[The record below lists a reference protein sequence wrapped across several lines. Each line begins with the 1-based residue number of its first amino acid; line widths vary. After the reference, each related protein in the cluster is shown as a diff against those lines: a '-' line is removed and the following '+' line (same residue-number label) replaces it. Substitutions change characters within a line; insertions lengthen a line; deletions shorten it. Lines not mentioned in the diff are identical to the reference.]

1 MMKHNTP
8 LALVTFVIVVA
19 GCWAVSANTAR
30 AQEAHEAH
38 GHEEHEAHGKNEI
51 GVFVGGLTNLTKDQN
66 GPSLGVDY
74 TRRITP
80 KIRIGA
86 MYEFASTSLERENL
100 FAGIVVV
107 EPGYNLKFIFAP
119 GVTRINED
127 EEEEHHGEDDH
138 HSEENHNETYPCC
151 HSTTTV
157 TFVGRLGIGYNF
169 EFSKV
174 IISPNL
180 FVDLL
185 GNGEVH
191 LVYGVSF
198 GFPF

>member
-1 MMKHNTP
+1 MMKHDTP
-8 LALVTFVIVVA
+8 LALVVFVIVA
-19 GCWAVSANTAR
+19 AACWAVSASTAR
-30 AQEAHEAH
+30 AQEAHETS
-38 GHEEHEAHGKNEI
+38 GHEEHEAHKNNEFSA
-51 GVFVGGLTNLTKDQN
+51 FVGGLSNLTKDQN

-86 MYEFASTSLERENL
+86 MYEFASTSVERENL
-100 FAGIVVV
+100 FAGIVVI
-107 EPGYNLKFIFAP
+107 EPGYNLKLIFAP
-119 GVTRINED
+119 GAVRISED

-138 HSEENHNETYPCC
+138 HESSPCC
-151 HSTTTV
+151 HSTTSIV
-157 TFVGRLGIGYNF
+157 FVGRLGIGYNF
-169 EFSKV
+169 ELSKV
-174 IISPNL
+174 ILSPTL

-191 LVYGVSF
+191 LVYGVSL